1 MGHHVD
7 IIYLVCQIKSSLASV
22 QKFSWDSGKSC
33 SLNHVTVLRKS
44 GSGVKPPGYQPRSL
58 GERGQCDSR
67 DRGGH
72 QGTSLK
78 TWGKE
83 AGATAEA
90 MEDASGFLQLSL
102 FVGEV
107 RVAFDKPDNT
117 TTVKTQGFRGFVTF
131 IAKSR

>member
-1 MGHHVD
+1 MG

-22 QKFSWDSGKSC
+22 QRFSWDSGKSC
-33 SLNHVTVLRKS
+33 SLIHVTVLRKS
-44 GSGVKPPGYQPRSL
+44 GSGVKPPGYQPQSL

-67 DRGGH
+67 DHGSH

-78 TWGKE
+78 TWEKE
-83 AGATAEA
+83 AGATAET
-90 MEDASGFLQLSL
+90 MEGASGFLQLSL

-107 RVAFDKPDNT
+107 RVGFDKPDNT
-117 TTVKTQGFRGFVTF
+117 TTVKAQGICGFVTF